1 MSHKAVCFIV
11 RVVFVS
17 RRLQIFLV
25 SVLCISLLLF
35 PASAHSGRTDSNG
48 GHTNH
53 STGEYHYHHGYAAHQ
68 HPNGVCP
75 YASTASSNSSSSETS
90 LNGYAEAAITD
101 NPDEDQG
108 KSIRERLEE
117 ELMMDSI
124 YQTTKTKLK
133 LANEEIDKLSIEVA
147 ELKSKNTL
155 LENRNNALQEEI
167 DLFKDKYLSIGIA
180 VGITLAM
187 GSIILIA
194 RNASLKRQLAS
205 FGSQSDESNSN

>member
-1 MSHKAVCFIV
+1 
-11 RVVFVS
+11 
-17 RRLQIFLV
+17 
-25 SVLCISLLLF
+25 
-35 PASAHSGRTDSNG
+35 
-48 GHTNH
+48 
-53 STGEYHYHHGYAAHQ
+53 
-68 HPNGVCP
+68 
-75 YASTASSNSSSSETS
+75 
-90 LNGYAEAAITD
+90 
-101 NPDEDQG
+101 
-108 KSIRERLEE
+108 
-117 ELMMDSI
+117 MDSV

-205 FGSQSDESNSN
+205 LRSQSDESNSN

>member
-1 MSHKAVCFIV
+1 
-11 RVVFVS
+11 
-17 RRLQIFLV
+17 
-25 SVLCISLLLF
+25 
-35 PASAHSGRTDSNG
+35 
-48 GHTNH
+48 
-53 STGEYHYHHGYAAHQ
+53 
-68 HPNGVCP
+68 
-75 YASTASSNSSSSETS
+75 
-90 LNGYAEAAITD
+90 
-101 NPDEDQG
+101 
-108 KSIRERLEE
+108 
-117 ELMMDSI
+117 MDSI

-205 FGSQSDESNSN
+205 LRSQSDESNSN

>member
-1 MSHKAVCFIV
+1 MKD
-11 RVVFVS
+11 
-17 RRLQIFLV
+17 
-25 SVLCISLLLF
+25 SV
-35 PASAHSGRTDSNG
+35 
-48 GHTNH
+48 
-53 STGEYHYHHGYAAHQ
+53 
-68 HPNGVCP
+68 
-75 YASTASSNSSSSETS
+75 
-90 LNGYAEAAITD
+90 
-101 NPDEDQG
+101 
-108 KSIRERLEE
+108 
-117 ELMMDSI
+117 

-205 FGSQSDESNSN
+205 LGSQPNESNSN